1 MVPSEPKAAK
11 KKAAFE
17 EKKANFNAKKRKLQ
31 DEEKCLLD
39 ELKFDEVVLKGID
52 ERTQKSK
59 NLLEMKASIA
69 AANTLREKTTK
80 KREQLMIVNAKR
92 IKSLNLK
99 LRYKKS

>member
-17 EKKANFNAKKRKLQ
+17 EKKANFNAKKRKLL

-52 ERTQKSK
+52 ERTEKSK

-69 AANTLREKTTK
+69 AANTLREKITK
-80 KREQLMIVNAKR
+80 KREQLSTVNAKR
-92 IKSLNLK
+92 INLLESNLK
-99 LRYKKS
+99 T